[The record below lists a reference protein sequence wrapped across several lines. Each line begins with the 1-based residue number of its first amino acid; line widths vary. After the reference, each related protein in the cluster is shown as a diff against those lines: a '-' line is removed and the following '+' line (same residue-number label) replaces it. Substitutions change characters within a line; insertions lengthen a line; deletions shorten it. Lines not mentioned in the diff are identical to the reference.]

1 MTDLGR
7 ELEGIRDE
15 VKRTVTMDEVVRIC
29 GLNDARN
36 HKITSI
42 FNTSEKTPSL
52 HLYDYDWYDFSTGKG
67 GDQITFVQECMGV
80 PYRQSLEI
88 LGRGMSLVVRPQ
100 KFANDMPFEIP
111 DFTARFE
118 NVTESDEVDQWEA
131 MVAGKW
137 PYLSLVDLFAFG
149 CKVTDTGG
157 LWIPHWVPDLGPG
170 DKPYVRGIKVR
181 HLDGGKSAIKGSVF
195 TVGLYRPTP
204 WRHDTPHALV
214 TEGESDAWVMAK
226 MLDTRN
232 VTVFG
237 LPSGAG
243 TLKDRY
249 IEELE
254 EYETISLVFDDD
266 EPGKNAAA
274 WFWAALEPKA
284 VQLDVP
290 LGRVAEAAT
299 EGWRL

>member
-29 GLNDARN
+29 GLNDAKN

-80 PYRQSLEI
+80 PYRQALEI

-100 KFANDMPFEIP
+100 KFANNMPFEIP

-118 NVTESDEVDQWEA
+118 NVIESDEVDQWEA

-157 LWIPHWVPDLGPG
+157 LWVPHWVPEHDEHF
-170 DKPYVRGIKVR
+170 VRGIKVR

-204 WRHDTPHALV
+204 WRRTTPHALV

-226 MLDTRN
+226 MLDMRD
-232 VTVFG
+232 VTVFA

-249 IEELE
+249 MDELM
-254 EYETISLVFDDD
+254 EYSTVSLPFDDD
-266 EPGKNAAA
+266 EAGRWAAA
-274 WFWAALEPKA
+274 WFYERRPSRLRTVEIPG
-284 VQLDVP
+284 
-290 LGRVAEAAT
+290 GRVAEAAAN
-299 EGWRL
+299 GWKL

>member
-1 MTDLGR
+1 
-7 ELEGIRDE
+7 
-15 VKRTVTMDEVVRIC
+15 MDEVVRIC
-29 GLNDARN
+29 GLPDPRQ

-42 FNTSEKTPSL
+42 FNTSEHTPSL

-67 GDQITFVQECMGV
+67 GDQITFIQECMGV
-80 PYRQSLEI
+80 PYRQALEI
-88 LGRGMSLVVRPQ
+88 LGRGMSLVTRPRT
-100 KFANDMPFEIP
+100 FANDMPFEIP

-118 NVTESDEVDQWEA
+118 NLVESEEVDQWET

-137 PYLSLVDLFAFG
+137 PYLLLVDLFAFG

-157 LWIPHWVPDLGPG
+157 LWVPHWVPSKTTVSSTSSIVARDWRFF
-170 DKPYVRGIKVR
+170 VRGIKVR
-181 HLDGGKSAIKGSVF
+181 HLDGGKSAVKGSVF

-204 WRHDTPHALV
+204 WRRTTLHALV

-226 MLDTRN
+226 MLDHRD
-232 VTVFG
+232 VTVFA

-254 EYETISLVFDDD
+254 AYETVSLVFDDD
-266 EPGKNAAA
+266 EPGENAAA

-284 VQLDVP
+284 KQFEVP
-290 LGRVAEAAT
+290 GGRVAEAAA